1 MNSPLQQLNLP
12 WWDDE
17 PVASASEG
25 AVRNVSSVA
34 ADVRGNESKNE
45 STDACADAAAVAFST
60 SDKSPHSDMPQQ
72 IVADTAENARP
83 LVTAAYRHPQATHE
97 IKLGDMLVAFEL
109 KRLKR
114 RSIGMYVGP
123 DGLSVRAPRW
133 VGWPEIEQ
141 TLYDKERWLCNKL
154 HEQRASQQ
162 RQQAARV
169 EWKEGGSIDLLGEP
183 VILVLDPRV
192 CGGQLNEEAQALPG
206 VAKKTLHVG
215 LPNTATPE
223 QIRDVVNA
231 WLQRKA
237 LEVFKGR
244 VEHFAQALNVQ
255 VRSLKLSNA
264 KTRWGSATSNGDI
277 RLHWRL
283 VQFSEAIIDYVVAH
297 ELAHLREMNH
307 SPKFW
312 DVVASVMPQYDQAR
326 SHLRSVVLYES

>member
-1 MNSPLQQLNLP
+1 MSSLLQQLNLP

-17 PVASASEG
+17 LAAWPTDTAAHQSSDAQPRMSSHSERLTAAPVTP
-25 AVRNVSSVA
+25 V
-34 ADVRGNESKNE
+34 NEP
-45 STDACADAAAVAFST
+45 
-60 SDKSPHSDMPQQ
+60 SPVM
-72 IVADTAENARP
+72 VADQLGQARP
-83 LVTAAYRHPQATHE
+83 LVADAYRHPHATHE

-114 RSIGMYVGP
+114 RSIGMYVGT

-141 TLYDKERWLCNKL
+141 ALLDKERWLCSKL
-154 HEQRASQQ
+154 HEQRELLQ
-162 RQQAARV
+162 RQQAAKV
-169 EWKEGGSIDLLGEP
+169 DWKEGGSIDLLGEP

-192 CGGQLNEEAQALPG
+192 CGAQLNPDAQALPG

-215 LPNTATPE
+215 LPHTATPE
-223 QIRDVVNA
+223 QIRDAVNA
-231 WLQRKA
+231 WLQRQA
-237 LEVFKGR
+237 FEIFKSR
-244 VEHFAQALNVQ
+244 VDHFAQALNVQ

-307 SPKFW
+307 SARFW

-326 SHLRSVVLYES
+326 LHLRSVVLPE